1 MKKIL
6 VLLTLVSVLC
16 SLSAQKVNET
26 VIMYGKDQLTGFTTN
41 IAQASPEIVEQALA
55 NKLEKDF
62 ALKGSKKK
70 GYYVY
75 LNQPCPSFGE
85 ARYDLYFMASEVGKK
100 KNRST
105 QINLVVSTGNQNCI
119 TFANDPR
126 TSRNIVTFLENLQT
140 DVDKYNNTLKISE
153 LTTLIDNLDKD
164 RLSLEKDQEKVKDK
178 INKTNNDMQVNI
190 AQVDAKTAEISKLQ
204 ENYTQTHNPTIKEQI
219 SKAAKE
225 KQTLQKSQSNMQKNL
240 LKMNEDLHK
249 NNKKRD
255 ELIKLIEEKRAELQK
270 LQQQQQ

>member
-1 MKKIL
+1 MKKIFILLAL
-6 VLLTLVSVLC
+6 VGVLG

-26 VIMYGKDQLTGFTTN
+26 VVMFGKDQLTGFTTN

-100 KNRST
+100 KNKST

-119 TFANDPR
+119 TFSNDPR
-126 TSRNIVTFLENLQT
+126 TSRNIVSFLESLSDDVEAYKKTLRINELKEDIGNLEKDQT
-140 DVDKYNNTLKISE
+140 
-153 LTTLIDNLDKD
+153 
-164 RLSLEKDQEKVKDK
+164 SLEKDQEKVKDK
-178 INKTNNDMQVNI
+178 INKTNEEMQANV
-190 AQVDAKTAEISKLQ
+190 AQVEAKTAEIAKLQ

-225 KQTLQKSQSNMQKNL
+225 KQTLQKSQSGMQKAL
-240 LKMNEDLHK
+240 LKLNENLHK
-249 NNKKRD
+249 NDKKRD
-255 ELIKLIEEKRAELQK
+255 EIIKLLEDKKAELQQ
-270 LQQQQQ
+270 LQR